1 MLEVRVFARTVI
13 YSKSMNI
20 CKQAVCFFMRTKQPF
35 HFLITLFSSAVLLFS
50 CNKNDTTAMTSGYKP
65 IDGGTL
71 GQNNSDKHNPPS
83 GCFFCCSSSALNAV
97 VDTSA
102 APSRPIPASK
112 HIEKISTK
120 DTSTTAENS
129 LTPTTATEVDF
140 PIQEAPNAASTTVHL
155 QKEARS
161 KQGAER
167 KAAIK
172 IQTVVRGH
180 NAKSRLAALR
190 EKEIRNKQAVERK
203 AAIQIQAVVRENNA
217 KSQLAALR
225 EKEMRSKQAAE
236 RKAAIQIQ
244 AVVRGHN
251 AKGQLA
257 TLKEEKMR
265 RKQVVERKA
274 AIQIQ
279 AFARRNNADRRLAVL
294 KEKAEVEVFS
304 TPPKK
309 SSPLSAVVGIQT
321 TPPIIG
327 KYKVIQSQDE
337 QSTSAQ
343 SAPIGR
349 YKTVRTQSQDEQST
363 GAQSAPIGRY
373 KTVRIQDQN
382 EQGTSAQDTLI
393 GRCEALQSQGER
405 GVSAQSAP
413 ISRHKTVQIQNQDER
428 SVSAQSAPMGG
439 RSSTTRQSRGEQSVS
454 PQSVPVRGSYAAR
467 QRVSNG
473 AEENVLDTS
482 YDSSIASTESFGFL
496 KEIKKV
502 EFSGIKK
509 VNKRNAGAGDS
520 AEYYARRHPTDEHG
534 RPSARAGSAK
544 SASPVVGHRA
554 TAGQDKQVMSTRSAP
569 TGDYATRRNQVDGHA
584 QGESDILA
592 QYIELR
598 VQAKSQITGVLQDST
613 NAALLSTS
621 LGLSS
626 DSEDDSNSSFA
637 SAEVQSTDE
646 ESTTGSIS
654 EPRLLGVQEIPE
666 START
671 TDGSEESNS
680 SESTD
685 DGGIMEEEYKLLRN

>member
-161 KQGAER
+161 KQEAER

-190 EKEIRNKQAVERK
+190 DKEIRNKQAVERK
-203 AAIQIQAVVRENNA
+203 AAIQIQAVVREHNA

-244 AVVRGHN
+244 AVVREHN
-251 AKGQLA
+251 AKSQLA
-257 TLKEEKMR
+257 ALREKEMR
-265 RKQVVERKA
+265 SKQAAERKA

-405 GVSAQSAP
+405 G
-413 ISRHKTVQIQNQDER
+413 
-428 SVSAQSAPMGG
+428 VSAQSAPMGG